1 MEHRTQ
7 MERAETSPLDW
18 RWMAAIGGGFV
29 LCWASGFVVPR
40 VFVDS
45 AEPLTFVA
53 LRNGGAALV
62 LLAISF
68 ALGATWPQ
76 APRDICGL
84 VWTGAC
90 LQGFSVMGLYW
101 AVYSG
106 LPVGIAALIGG
117 LQPALTALFA
127 IELAGES
134 LSFAQWTGV
143 ALGFAGLATA
153 VWPKIAWEGSGV
165 VLPLSALAGVA
176 FMAYASIYQKRYAA
190 IGDAWSRTTIMF
202 IGATVPAAVG
212 AVLFEQGRL
221 IWSGPMIA
229 VYTWSVLAL
238 AVGATM
244 ALLFLIERGQAS
256 RAASLIYLVPPVS
269 AAMAYAG
276 FRETVTAW
284 QVAGF
289 GISVIGVALVQL
301 KQDKAADADCGQH
314 SEMATTLA
322 HEPQHRHHRRH

>member
-1 MEHRTQ
+1 MKAQPPQIGRLG
-7 MERAETSPLDW
+7 MV
-18 RWMAAIGGGFV
+18 AIGAGFV

-40 VFVDS
+40 VFVDF

-76 APRDICGL
+76 APRDIGGL

-106 LPVGIAALIGG
+106 LPVSIAALIGG

-153 VWPKIAWEGSGV
+153 VWPKIAWEGNGL
-165 VLPLSALAGVA
+165 VLPLS
-176 FMAYASIYQKRYAA
+176 
-190 IGDAWSRTTIMF
+190 
-202 IGATVPAAVG
+202 
-212 AVLFEQGRL
+212 
-221 IWSGPMIA
+221 
-229 VYTWSVLAL
+229 AL

-244 ALLFLIERGQAS
+244 ALLFLIQRGQAS

-276 FRETVTAW
+276 FGETVAAW
-284 QVAGF
+284 QVVGF
-289 GISVIGVALVQL
+289 GISAIGVALVQL
-301 KQDKAADADCGQH
+301 KQDKAPNADRGQDR
-314 SEMATTLA
+314 EMAMTPA
-322 HEPQHRHHRRH
+322 REPEHRHHRRH

>member
-1 MEHRTQ
+1 MEHRKQ
-7 MERAETSPLDW
+7 MERAETSQLDW

-40 VFVDS
+40 VFVDF

-53 LRNGGAALV
+53 LRNAGAALV

-68 ALGATWPQ
+68 ALGAKWPQ

-84 VWTGAC
+84 AWAGAC

-106 LPVGIAALIGG
+106 LPVSIAALIGG

-153 VWPKIAWEGSGV
+153 VWPKIGWEGRGFI
-165 VLPLSALAGVA
+165 LPLSALAGVA
-176 FMAYASIYQKRYAA
+176 FMAYASIYQKRYSA

-202 IGATVPAAVG
+202 IGATVPAAAG
-212 AVLFEQGRL
+212 AVLFEQGHL
-221 IWSGPMIA
+221 VWSGPMIA

-276 FRETVTAW
+276 FGETVTAW

-289 GISVIGVALVQL
+289 GISAIGVALVQM
-301 KQDKAADADCGQH
+301 KQDKAADAGRGQH
-314 SEMATTLA
+314 PEMATTLA
-322 HEPQHRHHRRH
+322 HEPQQRHHRRH

>member
-1 MEHRTQ
+1 MDKQLTREQTQ
-7 MERAETSPLDW
+7 RAENSQVDR
-18 RWMAAIGGGFV
+18 RWMVAIGGGFV

-40 VFVDS
+40 VLVAF

-68 ALGATWPQ
+68 ALGANWPR
-76 APRDICGL
+76 AAGDIGGL
-84 VWTGAC
+84 AWTGIC
-90 LQGFSVMGLYW
+90 LQGLSVMGLYW

-127 IELAGES
+127 VELLGEGPS
-134 LSFAQWTGV
+134 LAQWTGV
-143 ALGFAGLATA
+143 ALGFAGLAVA
-153 VWPKIAWEGSGV
+153 VWPKIGLEASGI

-176 FMAYASIYQKRYAA
+176 FMAYASIDQKRYSAV
-190 IGDAWSRTTIMF
+190 GDAWSRTTIMF

-212 AVLFEQGRL
+212 AILFEHGHL
-221 IWSGPMIA
+221 IWSAQMIA
-229 VYTWSVLAL
+229 VYAWSVLAL

-269 AAMAYAG
+269 AGMAYVG
-276 FRETVTAW
+276 FGETMTAW
-284 QVAGF
+284 QAAGF
-289 GISVIGVALVQL
+289 IISAMGVALVQFG
-301 KQDKAADADCGQH
+301 ASPS
-314 SEMATTLA
+314 SE
-322 HEPQHRHHRRH
+322 R